1 MSFDFEKNIRID
13 EDALDL
19 EWLDQPKHFI
29 QIAKEAADA
38 QFELDQ
44 AKARYDVLCAELDMK
59 IRNNPAAFKIEKIT
73 EGAVAAA
80 LRLTDEH
87 KDALLELNEAKRD
100 ASILQG
106 AVKAFEQRKVALENM
121 VRLHGQSYFAGPKIP
136 RNLSDERQA
145 KEAKAARINEKIKG
159 RIQRKGKEE

>member
-1 MSFDFEKNIRID
+1 MFDYDKHIHID

-19 EWLDQPKHFI
+19 EWLDQPKLFI

-38 QFELDQ
+38 QFALDQ
-44 AKARYDVLCAELDMK
+44 SKASYDVICSEIEMK
-59 IRNNPAAFKIEKIT
+59 IRNNPTAFKIEKIT
-73 EGAVAAA
+73 EGAVTAA

-87 KDALLELNEAKRD
+87 KNALLELNEAKRD

-145 KEAKAARINEKIKG
+145 KEAKAVRINEKIKG
-159 RIQRKGKEE
+159 RIQRKGKEG